1 MGTWHQNCREGE
13 GVFIWNDGSIYKG
26 SWKNDKREGFGI
38 KVDAEGRYE
47 GEWKNDQKEG

>member
-1 MGTWHQNCREGE
+1 M
-13 GVFIWNDGSIYKG
+13 YKG

-47 GEWKNDQKEG
+47 GEWKNDQKEGKGNFIFRNGDKFQGFWH